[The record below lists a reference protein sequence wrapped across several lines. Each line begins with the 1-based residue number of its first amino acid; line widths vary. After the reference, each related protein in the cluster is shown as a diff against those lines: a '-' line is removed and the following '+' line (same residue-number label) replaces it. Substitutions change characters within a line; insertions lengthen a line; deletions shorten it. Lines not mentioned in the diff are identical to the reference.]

1 MTMTNDERSNPPNDA
16 LFELL
21 TAARSIALV
30 CARAGKNDELLGKRM
45 QSLADVGFHVV
56 PVPRREPEG
65 ARRDA
70 DTSIDELDGAVDI
83 VVVAD
88 DDAASGSLADA
99 AVRVGAKAVW
109 LEPEVTNRAI
119 MERAA
124 ELGMTV
130 VVDREI
136 VQTVGE
142 LGVVHRAS
150 STPYD
155 VVEEAGRESF
165 PASDP
170 PPWSRVRPGGP
181 RDRSTDASP

>member
-30 CARAGKNDELLGKRM
+30 SAPAKKADESLGKRM
-45 QSLADVGFHVV
+45 QSLADVGFHIVS
-56 PVPRREPEG
+56 VPRHEPQG
-65 ARRDA
+65 ARRSA
-70 DTSIDELDGAVDI
+70 DVSIEELHDPVDI

-99 AVRVGAKAVW
+99 AFRVGAKVVW
-109 LEPEVTNRAI
+109 LEPEVANRAI
-119 MERAA
+119 ARRAA

-136 VQTVGE
+136 AQTVGD
-142 LGVVHRAS
+142 LGIVHRDS